1 MNHSNNWLEI
11 LYLVILVTFIAS
23 QIMMRKDM
31 SVNKALKYI
40 GAWAGIALFCIIL
53 YSYRFEFESLRQR
66 IAGEIYPSK
75 VRNNDLGQVI
85 INLSQDNHFYVDVK
99 INGQKVRFM
108 IDTGASDMVLNIADA
123 KRVGINLENL
133 VFNKIY
139 QTANGKSYG
148 ASVNLD
154 SLEFGEILMRNVRV
168 SVNSADMGVSL
179 LGMSFLR
186 KFKKYEF
193 YQDRLILT
201 P

>member
-1 MNHSNNWLEI
+1 VNHSNNWLEI